1 MGKSPPCGEN
11 EALQALQNAMQPLR
25 RLVSFSVVLLPP
37 AGGALAEGFHDR
49 LREFQ
54 LFERT
59 FEVQEVACQML
70 FSGEVNV

>member
-1 MGKSPPCGEN
+1 M
-11 EALQALQNAMQPLR
+11 LLLR
-25 RLVSFSVVLLPP
+25 RLISFSMVLLPP

-59 FEVQEVACQML
+59 FEVRQVARQSL
-70 FSGEVNV
+70 SSGEVNV